1 MPQASKKVAEL
12 DSPELESKGRGTNSK
27 AHNLQNNP
35 SLELIKI
42 TLFVSLY
49 LVMTEGTKKP
59 FSVREI
65 REEFP
70 ALRQLIYNKNL
81 IYFDN
86 GATSQ
91 KPQVV
96 LDAINRY
103 YSKDNANIH
112 RGVHFMSQKATNE
125 YEESRK
131 IIQKYIN
138 AKKSEEIIFT
148 KGTTDG
154 INLVAYSFGELLSAG
169 DEIIIT
175 AMEHHSN
182 IVPWQMLCQRK
193 NLTLRVVPINK
204 KGELIMDEFDKL
216 LNSKTKLVAV
226 TQISNTLG
234 TINPV
239 KEIAQKA
246 HAVGAKILVDG
257 AQSIQHMPIDVKDM
271 DCDFFVFSGHKVF
284 GPTGIGVLYGKE
296 DLLDRMPPYQGGGD
310 MIARVTFERTTY
322 NELPFKF
329 EAGTPHIAG
338 GICLGEAI
346 KFLSGLDIDAIQKHE
361 KELAEYAQDM
371 LDTFE
376 GMQIIGEAKKKTS
389 VVSFVMEDIHPFD
402 IGTLLDKQGIAVRTG
417 HHCTQPLMDFFGIPG
432 TVRASFAFYNTKQ
445 EVDTFIEAVEK
456 SINML
461 K

>member
-1 MPQASKKVAEL
+1 M
-12 DSPELESKGRGTNSK
+12 
-27 AHNLQNNP
+27 NNEP
-35 SLELIKI
+35 
-42 TLFVSLY
+42 T
-49 LVMTEGTKKP
+49 KP

-65 REEFP
+65 REQFP
-70 ALRQLIYNKNL
+70 ALRRLVYNKNL

-96 LDAINRY
+96 LDAINKY

-112 RGVHFMSQKATNE
+112 RGVHYMSQKATTE
-125 YEESRK
+125 FEEARK
-131 IIQKYIN
+131 IIQQYLN
-138 AKKSEEIIFT
+138 ARKSEEIIFT

-154 INLVAYSFGELLSAG
+154 INLVANSFGSLLKEG
-169 DEIIIT
+169 DEILIT

-182 IVPWQMLCQRK
+182 IVPWQMLCERK
-193 NLTLRVVPINK
+193 NLKLKVAPINK
-204 KGELIMDEFDKL
+204 KGELIIEEFDKL
-216 LNSKTKLVAV
+216 LSKNTKLVAV
-226 TQISNTLG
+226 THISNTLG

-239 KEIAQKA
+239 KELGEKA

-257 AQSIQHMPIDVKDM
+257 AQSIQHKKIDVRDLN
-271 DCDFFVFSGHKVF
+271 CDFFVFSGHKVF

-310 MIARVTFERTTY
+310 MIERVTFERTTY

-346 KFLSGLDIDAIQKHE
+346 KYLSSLDIKAIEKHE
-361 KELAEYAQDM
+361 KDLADYAQDM

-376 GMQIIGEAKKKTS
+376 GMRIIGEAKHKTS
-389 VVSFVMEDIHPFD
+389 VVSFVVDGVHPFD

-417 HHCTQPLMDFFGIPG
+417 HHCTQPLMDFYKIPG
-432 TVRASFAFYNTKQ
+432 TVRASFAFYNTR
-445 EVDTFIEAVEK
+445 EEIDTFVDAVDK
-456 SINML
+456 SISLL

>member
-1 MPQASKKVAEL
+1 
-12 DSPELESKGRGTNSK
+12 
-27 AHNLQNNP
+27 
-35 SLELIKI
+35 
-42 TLFVSLY
+42 
-49 LVMTEGTKKP
+49 MTEGTQKP
-59 FSVREI
+59 FIVREI

-70 ALRQLIYNKNL
+70 ALRQQVYGKNL

-96 LDAINRY
+96 LDAINKY

-112 RGVHFMSQKATNE
+112 RGVHFMSQRATTE
-125 YEESRK
+125 FEEARK
-131 IIQKYIN
+131 IIQRYIK
-138 AKKSEEIIFT
+138 ARKSEEVIFT
-148 KGTTDG
+148 KGTTDS
-154 INLVAYSFGELLSAG
+154 INLVAFSFGELLNEG
-169 DEIIIT
+169 DEILIT

-182 IVPWQMLCQRK
+182 IVPWQMLCERK
-193 NLTLRVVPINK
+193 NLKLRVAPINK
-204 KGELIMDEFDKL
+204 KGELIMEEFDKL
-216 LNSKTKLVAV
+216 LNERTKLVSI
-226 TQISNTLG
+226 THISNTLG

-257 AQSIQHMPIDVKDM
+257 AQSIQHMPIDVKDL
-271 DCDFFVFSGHKVF
+271 DCDFFVFSSHKVF

-296 DLLDRMPPYQGGGD
+296 DLLDKMPPYQGGGD
-310 MIARVTFERTTY
+310 MISKVTFERTTY

-346 KFLSGLDIDAIQKHE
+346 KFLSQLDIDAIQRHE

-376 GMQIIGEAKKKTS
+376 GMRIIGEAKHKTS
-389 VVSFVMEDIHPFD
+389 VVSFVVDGIHPFD
-402 IGTLLDKQGIAVRTG
+402 LGTLLDKQGIAVRTG

-432 TVRASFAFYNTKQ
+432 TVRASFAFYNTRQ
-445 EVDTFIEAVEK
+445 EIDTFIAAVEK
-456 SINML
+456 SIGML
-461 K
+461 R

>member
-1 MPQASKKVAEL
+1 
-12 DSPELESKGRGTNSK
+12 
-27 AHNLQNNP
+27 
-35 SLELIKI
+35 
-42 TLFVSLY
+42 
-49 LVMTEGTKKP
+49 MTEGTKKP
-59 FSVREI
+59 FNVREI
-65 REEFP
+65 REQFP
-70 ALRQLIYNKNL
+70 ALRQQIYQKNL

-91 KPQVV
+91 KPQIV
-96 LDAINRY
+96 LDAINRF

-112 RGVHFMSQKATNE
+112 RGVHFMSQRATTE
-125 YEESRK
+125 FEAARI
-131 IIQKYIN
+131 IIQKYMN
-138 AKKSEEIIFT
+138 ARKSEEIIFT

-154 INLVAYSFGELLSAG
+154 INLVANSYGELLSAG
-169 DEIIIT
+169 DEILIT

-193 NLTLRVVPINK
+193 NLILKVAPINK
-204 KGELIMDEFDKL
+204 KGELIIEEFDKL
-216 LNSKTKLVAV
+216 LSSKTKLVAV
-226 TQISNTLG
+226 THISNTLG

-239 KEIAQKA
+239 KELVQKA
-246 HAVGAKILVDG
+246 HAVGAKILIDG

-271 DCDFFVFSGHKVF
+271 NCDFFVFSGHKVF

-296 DLLDRMPPYQGGGD
+296 DLLDKMPPYQGGGD
-310 MIARVTFERTTY
+310 MIAKVTFERTTY

-346 KFLSGLDIDAIQKHE
+346 RFLSGLDIDAIQQHE
-361 KELAEYAQDM
+361 KDLADYAQDM

-389 VVSFVMEDIHPFD
+389 VVSFVMEGVHPFD

-417 HHCTQPLMDFFGIPG
+417 HHCTQPLMDFFKIPG
-432 TVRASFAFYNTKQ
+432 TVRASFAFYNTRQ

-456 SINML
+456 SVNML